1 MIGGGRGR
9 GKAGVPFFRTL
20 GFPSF
25 FISRLPGGNIVW
37 MGIYGLV
44 WAFESYASPV
54 PTRGRELKEFFV
66 SVVVVSR
73 FHLESDLAY

>member
-1 MIGGGRGR
+1 MEGGGGGGRL
-9 GKAGVPFFRTL
+9 ASHSFEL

-66 SVVVVSR
+66 SVAVVSR